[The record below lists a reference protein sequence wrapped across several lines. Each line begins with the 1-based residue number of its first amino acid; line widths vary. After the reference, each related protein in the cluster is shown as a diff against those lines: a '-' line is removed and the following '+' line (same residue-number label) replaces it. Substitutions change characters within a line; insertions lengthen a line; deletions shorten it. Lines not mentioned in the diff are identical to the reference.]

1 MPASSAA
8 SSARRASGS
17 SEPTAFMKPCDSP
30 MVIAPSDRA
39 LTRRPD
45 LPNCLCSTLLLL
57 AGVRPASPP
66 LRVRL
71 ALVCYVVPEMPRTP
85 NPVLPFEDQATQAVA
100 QPLRPVSTPFQPPL
114 RVP

>member
-8 SSARRASGS
+8 SSTRRASAS
-17 SEPTAFMKPCDSP
+17 SETTPFMKPCDSP

-85 NPVLPFEDQATQAVA
+85 NPVLPFEDQATPAVA
-100 QPLRPVSTPFQPPL
+100 RPPVQPARLFQAGLR
-114 RVP
+114 